1 MPDVANWWQNR
12 LEAAGWILFV
22 TLLVAFCPMALS
34 RTTTP
39 NTRGETVHAGTDFW
53 EFYSSARHIWQD
65 GARAP
70 DSKFSHYLPSV
81 DVAFGLLAWMPF
93 PAAAVVWFAIMIA
106 AWLWLLA
113 AVHRD
118 LLYDYDPTQARR
130 SILVAGLLVMALI
143 RESSL
148 RGRVPRADA
157 LVDGRGPGTG

>member
-1 MPDVANWWQNR
+1 MPAPIFGNS
-12 LEAAGWILFV
+12 
-22 TLLVAFCPMALS
+22 TLRHGTFGRMALV
-34 RTTTP
+34 P
-39 NTRGETVHAGTDFW
+39 
-53 EFYSSARHIWQD
+53 
-65 GARAP
+65 P

-143 RESSL
+143 L
-148 RGRVPRADA
+148 
-157 LVDGRGPGTG
+157 